1 MSILLKVI
9 SLSIIAAFLSSI
21 LKKEHREYSIAIII
35 ITGFIILYICLSS
48 LTVVVSNIKVII
60 EKSGINDTYYLMIL
74 KVIGIAYIS
83 EFVSTILSDA
93 DETALAKKVEMAGKI
108 IIFIM
113 VIPVF
118 SYIAELVIS
127 II

>member
-1 MSILLKVI
+1 MNVLLKVI
-9 SLSIIAAFLSSI
+9 SISIVAAFLSSI

-35 ITGFIILYICLSS
+35 VTGLIVIYVCLNS
-48 LTVVVSNIKVII
+48 LTVVVDNIKAII
-60 EKSGINDTYYLMIL
+60 EKSGVENSYYVLIL

-83 EFVSTILSDA
+83 EFTSTILSDA

-118 SYIAELVIS
+118 SYVAELVIS
-127 II
+127 MI